1 MKNKTIAID
10 SGIILDSNRVKQ
22 QWLLINL
29 GLKLDLW
36 QVNKTECEPLIGS
49 ETYERMRQEV
59 FSREGILSHPV
70 MDGVKEF
77 FYRFRENEFYML
89 TVKTPKFI
97 PYIIS
102 WLHQNIKSFS
112 IIPKVFTAYDTTKAR
127 ICEQEGIDIIIDDDI
142 RHLREIPDSVKRIF
156 LKLQQPNKNLEG
168 ITQFGSWNEVAEYL
182 DQPK

>member
-1 MKNKTIAID
+1 MKNKNIAID

-22 QWLLINL
+22 QWLLENL
-29 GLKLDLW
+29 GLKFELW
-36 QVNKTECEPLIGS
+36 EVNKTELEPKIGP

-59 FSREGILSHPV
+59 FSKEGILSHPIV
-70 MDGVKEF
+70 EGVKEF

-112 IIPKVFTAYDTTKAR
+112 IIPKVFTAYDTTKTR
-127 ICEQEGIDIIIDDDI
+127 ICEQEGINIIIDDDI
-142 RHLREIPDSVKRIF
+142 RHLREIPDSVERIF
-156 LKLQQPNKNLEG
+156 FKPQQPHKDLEG
-168 ITQFGSWNEVAEYL
+168 IAQFGSWNEITDYL